1 VTEGRPGEA
10 DWLHAVGNPAR
21 SRIMRVLLEAGTAT
35 PTRIAALLGIPY
47 ATVNYHV
54 GFLRRR
60 DIIRLAGRTKNRG
73 ASVYHFQLVD
83 RERVASVLWGARAT
97 LLVTDFERQTGRAD
111 ATVRLDADALAEL
124 RALTAAYLARIG
136 ELGLQT
142 RERRRPDRV
151 DDADLT
157 TVAVLFA
164 TDDGGEQVTPAW
176 Q

>member
-1 VTEGRPGEA
+1 MTDPGPDEA
-10 DWLHAVGNPAR
+10 DWLAAVSNPAR
-21 SRIMRVLLEAGTAT
+21 SRILRVLLDAGTAT
-35 PTRIAALLGIPY
+35 PTRIAALLELPY

-60 DIIRLAGRTKNRG
+60 GIIRLAGRTHNRG

-111 ATVRLDADALAEL
+111 ATVRLDQEALDEL
-124 RALTAAYLARIG
+124 RALTAVYLARIG

-142 RERRRPDRV
+142 RERRSPEDGPDS
-151 DDADLT
+151 DLT
-157 TVAVLFA
+157 AVAILLA
-164 TDDGGEQVTPAW
+164 TGSG
-176 Q
+176 